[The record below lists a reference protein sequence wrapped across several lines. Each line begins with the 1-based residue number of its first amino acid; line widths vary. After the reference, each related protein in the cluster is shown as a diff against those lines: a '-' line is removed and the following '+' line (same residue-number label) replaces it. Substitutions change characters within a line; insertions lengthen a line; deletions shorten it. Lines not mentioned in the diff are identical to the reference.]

1 MILFKKVP
9 DFAFNDHE
17 IVGIRCCCQ
26 IVLLVVVL
34 LNLAASIFFN
44 GNWFRNRSKQSL
56 NFILWTLLKYFH
68 ILDDSRTLNAY
79 VSYNTTRIHNIWQ
92 KRLQSHFIHHCSGV
106 SRETLLFSI
115 RKNMNDP
122 ILGSFHVWGCINDA
136 LLIWSINLQSVDF
149 SMFLWFFS
157 AIVFATT
164 KKTQQKIAR
173 VINYHSSLTKIP
185 VLYFN
190 RVKIAFFWT
199 T

>member
-68 ILDDSRTLNAY
+68 ILDGSRTLNAY

-92 KRLQSHFIHHCSGV
+92 KRLQSHFRASI
-106 SRETLLFSI
+106 TLYSPL
-115 RKNMNDP
+115 
-122 ILGSFHVWGCINDA
+122 LGSFAW
-136 LLIWSINLQSVDF
+136 DF
-149 SMFLWFFS
+149 IILDQKKYERSNTRIISCLRLHQWCTFNMIDQFAIRWFFN
-157 AIVFATT
+157 VFMIFLGYRICYN
-164 KKTQQKIAR
+164 KKKPSR
-173 VINYHSSLTKIP
+173 
-185 VLYFN
+185 
-190 RVKIAFFWT
+190 R
-199 T
+199 